1 MIAPRIR
8 LVIEKELKAGAMVT
22 AIARKY
28 DLDNSTVSHIRKRIG
43 VPGRDG
49 NGKPAESFSRA
60 DILRW
65 VVGLQD
71 KVFGQ
76 RESRA

>member
-8 LVIEKELKAGAMVT
+8 LEIEKELKAGAMVT

-28 DLDNSTVSHIRKRIG
+28 DLDNSTVSRIRKRIG
-43 VPGRDG
+43 APGRDG
-49 NGKPAESFSRA
+49 NGEPAQSCRRA
-60 DILRW
+60 EILRW

-76 RESRA
+76 RESCV